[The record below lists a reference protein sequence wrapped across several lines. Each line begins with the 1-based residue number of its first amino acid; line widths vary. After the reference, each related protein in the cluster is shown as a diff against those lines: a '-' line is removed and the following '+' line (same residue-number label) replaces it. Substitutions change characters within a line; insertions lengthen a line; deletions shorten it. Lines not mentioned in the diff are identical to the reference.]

1 VLEGRRILV
10 TGASSG
16 IGRGLCRAYAEAG
29 ATVLATARREA
40 PLRELMD
47 RLAPAPVSFV
57 TADLTTDGGRRAVA
71 TAVEHRGGRLDVV
84 VHAAGLLGPVAVPE
98 ARLDRYPADEWY
110 RVFEANVSA
119 PHFLH
124 QQLAGPLA
132 RSDSPTVI
140 GISSTVGRSGRGEW
154 GMYAISKFAL
164 EGWMEVLD
172 DEFAG
177 RVYSVNPGGTRTP
190 MRAAAVPDED
200 PSTLPTPADIAP
212 IFLRLAHPDCPEPS
226 GAKLNARDWIG
237 LDPWSGIPP
246 IDDGGVDR

>member
-1 VLEGRRILV
+1 MLEGRRILI

-16 IGRGLCRAYAEAG
+16 IGRGLCAAYAEAG
-29 ATVLATARREA
+29 AAVVATARREA
-40 PLRELMD
+40 PLRELVD
-47 RLAPAPVSFV
+47 RLESGRVSFV
-57 TADLTTDGGRRAVA
+57 TADLTTDAGRRAVA
-71 TAVEHRGGRLDVV
+71 TAIDHRGGRLDVA
-84 VHAAGLLGPVAVPE
+84 VHAAGLLGPVAVAA
-98 ARLDRYPADEWY
+98 ARLDRYPAKEWY

-124 QQLAGPLA
+124 QRLADALA
-132 RSDSPTVI
+132 RSEAPTVI
-140 GISSTVGRSGRGEW
+140 GLSSTVGRTGRGEW

-172 DEFAG
+172 DEFDG

-200 PSTLPTPADIAP
+200 PMTLPTPTDIAP

-237 LDPWSGIPP
+237 RDPWNGIPAD
-246 IDDGGVDR
+246 DDGGAD